1 MKRTEKVEATLTLAE
16 KKIFR
21 ALCEEAGC
29 TEAELIRSVLIKI
42 ERRWQKRLTV
52 IKQKAVSSSR
62 HAKNVRKYINGKD
75 ALARGGWNLPYN
87 KYWYAKMARTRKS
100 FGHDKPARA
109 GAKNTI
115 MYHQVL
121 AFLPEECS
129 CNGGK
134 MTPDACMAYAEQ
146 WLAKHYPH
154 QQVILALHEESDKE
168 GKRFAVHMAI
178 NRTDLL
184 TGKRLWEGTGAQ
196 AKHKRASWVREMDE
210 AWNLTQ
216 LEKGKKNSKIRD
228 RQPRDIEKEIV
239 DRGEYSYKNNLREL
253 IHLAI
258 NEGHPKNME
267 QFKKLLAS
275 WGVDIFIKNNRV
287 YATDLDIKEAGNP
300 KCTFNLT
307 RLDGRFAL
315 KSLQTVFE
323 TGTTESEKPMTY
335 EQRRDVYIQRLKK
348 AYSAWVEQAK
358 ASKGVSYDA
367 FPKFVAPKC
376 DEDLLE
382 DPAVRDELLARR
394 GYAKEMA
401 KRSRSI
407 LVQLSNALTTS
418 SPISS
423 LQERRPSRFFW
434 AICACCRFFCSFRA
448 AIWRSMSSILFGMV
462 LSFLL
467 DITDH

>member
-1 MKRTEKVEATLTLAE
+1 M
-16 KKIFR
+16 
-21 ALCEEAGC
+21 
-29 TEAELIRSVLIKI
+29 
-42 ERRWQKRLTV
+42 TV
-52 IKQKAVSSSR
+52 IKQKRVSSER
-62 HAKNVRKYINGKD
+62 YAKNVRKYINGKD
-75 ALARGGWNLPYN
+75 AIVRGGWNIE
-87 KYWYAKMARTRKS
+87 WSDHWFSKMDRTRKV
-100 FGHDKPARA
+100 FHHDKPSRA
-109 GAKNTI
+109 GVKNVI
-115 MYHQVL
+115 MLHQIL

-134 MTPDACMAYAEQ
+134 MTPDACLAYAEQ

-154 QQVILALHEESDKE
+154 QQVILALHEESDKA
-168 GKRFAVHMAI
+168 GKRYAVHMAI

-184 TGKRLWEGTGAQ
+184 TGKRCETGGRRG
-196 AKHKRASWVREMDE
+196 KFERASWVREMDK

-216 LEKGKKNSKIRD
+216 LEKGKRNSKIRD

-253 IHLAI
+253 IHIAI
-258 NEGHPKNME
+258 DDYHPKNME

-287 YATDLDIKEAGNP
+287 YATDLDIKETGNP

-315 KSLQTVFE
+315 KSLQTAFE
-323 TGTTESEKPMTY
+323 TGTTESEKPMTF

-358 ASKGVSYDA
+358 ASKGVSYNA

-376 DEDLLE
+376 DDDLLE

-394 GYAKEMA
+394 GYAKEIRNRYA
-401 KRSRSI
+401 SA
-407 LVQLSNALTTS
+407 VPDYGEDNV
-418 SPISS
+418 
-423 LQERRPSRFFW
+423 
-434 AICACCRFFCSFRA
+434 RA
-448 AIWRSMSSILFGMV
+448 AGQAGTHSVQQPVIESGRTREQSDKNV
-462 LSFLL
+462 E
-467 DITDH
+467 H

>member
-1 MKRTEKVEATLTLAE
+1 M
-16 KKIFR
+16 
-21 ALCEEAGC
+21 
-29 TEAELIRSVLIKI
+29 
-42 ERRWQKRLTV
+42 TV

-287 YATDLDIKEAGNP
+287 YATDLDIKKAGNP
-300 KCTFNLT
+300 KCTFNLI

-358 ASKGVSYDA
+358 ASKGVSYNA

-394 GYAKEMA
+394 GYAKEIRNRYA
-401 KRSRSI
+401 SA
-407 LVQLSNALTTS
+407 VPDYGEDNV
-418 SPISS
+418 
-423 LQERRPSRFFW
+423 
-434 AICACCRFFCSFRA
+434 RA
-448 AIWRSMSSILFGMV
+448 AGQAGTHSVQHPVIESGRTREQSDRNV
-462 LSFLL
+462 E
-467 DITDH
+467 H

>member
-1 MKRTEKVEATLTLAE
+1 M
-16 KKIFR
+16 
-21 ALCEEAGC
+21 
-29 TEAELIRSVLIKI
+29 
-42 ERRWQKRLTV
+42 TV
-52 IKQKAVSSSR
+52 IKQKRVSSER
-62 HAKNVRKYINGKD
+62 YAKNVRKYINGKD
-75 ALARGGWNLPYN
+75 AIVRGGWNIE
-87 KYWYAKMARTRKS
+87 WSDHWFSKMDRTRKV
-100 FGHDKPARA
+100 FHHDKPSRA
-109 GAKNTI
+109 GVKNVI
-115 MYHQVL
+115 MLHQIL

-134 MTPDACMAYAEQ
+134 MTPDACLAYAEQ

-154 QQVILALHEESDKE
+154 QQVILALHEESDKA
-168 GKRFAVHMAI
+168 GKRYAVHMAI

-184 TGKRLWEGTGAQ
+184 TGKRCETGGRRG
-196 AKHKRASWVREMDE
+196 KFERASWVREMDK

-216 LEKGKKNSKIRD
+216 LEKGKRNSKIRD

-253 IHLAI
+253 IHIAI
-258 NEGHPKNME
+258 DDYHPKNME

-315 KSLQTVFE
+315 KSLQTAFE
-323 TGTTESEKPMTY
+323 TGTTESEKPMTF

-358 ASKGVSYDA
+358 ASKGVAYNA

-394 GYAKEMA
+394 GYAKEIRNRYA
-401 KRSRSI
+401 SA
-407 LVQLSNALTTS
+407 VPDYGEDNV
-418 SPISS
+418 
-423 LQERRPSRFFW
+423 
-434 AICACCRFFCSFRA
+434 RA
-448 AIWRSMSSILFGMV
+448 AGQAGTHSVQQPVIESGRTREQSDKNV
-462 LSFLL
+462 E
-467 DITDH
+467 H

>member
-1 MKRTEKVEATLTLAE
+1 
-16 KKIFR
+16 
-21 ALCEEAGC
+21 
-29 TEAELIRSVLIKI
+29 
-42 ERRWQKRLTV
+42 
-52 IKQKAVSSSR
+52 
-62 HAKNVRKYINGKD
+62 
-75 ALARGGWNLPYN
+75 
-87 KYWYAKMARTRKS
+87 
-100 FGHDKPARA
+100 
-109 GAKNTI
+109 
-115 MYHQVL
+115 
-121 AFLPEECS
+121 
-129 CNGGK
+129 
-134 MTPDACMAYAEQ
+134 
-146 WLAKHYPH
+146 
-154 QQVILALHEESDKE
+154 
-168 GKRFAVHMAI
+168 
-178 NRTDLL
+178 
-184 TGKRLWEGTGAQ
+184 
-196 AKHKRASWVREMDE
+196 MDE

-358 ASKGVSYDA
+358 ASKGVSYSA

-394 GYAKEMA
+394 GYAKEIRNRYA
-401 KRSRSI
+401 SA
-407 LVQLSNALTTS
+407 VPDYGEDNV
-418 SPISS
+418 
-423 LQERRPSRFFW
+423 
-434 AICACCRFFCSFRA
+434 RA
-448 AIWRSMSSILFGMV
+448 AGQAGTHSVQHPVIESGRTREQSDRNV
-462 LSFLL
+462 E
-467 DITDH
+467 H

>member
-1 MKRTEKVEATLTLAE
+1 M
-16 KKIFR
+16 
-21 ALCEEAGC
+21 
-29 TEAELIRSVLIKI
+29 
-42 ERRWQKRLTV
+42 TV
-52 IKQKAVSSSR
+52 IKQKSVSSER
-62 HAKNVRKYINGKD
+62 YAKNVRKYINGKD
-75 ALARGGWNLPYN
+75 ALVRGGWNIQCN
-87 KYWYAKMARTRKS
+87 NRWFSKMTRTRRV
-100 FGHDKPARA
+100 FHHDKPSRA
-109 GAKNTI
+109 GAKNVI
-115 MYHQVL
+115 ILHQIL

-134 MTPDACMAYAEQ
+134 MTPDACLAYAEQ

-184 TGKRLWEGTGAQ
+184 TGKRCEIGGRHG
-196 AKHKRASWVREMDE
+196 KYERASWVRELDKD
-210 AWNLTQ
+210 WNLAQ

-228 RQPRDIEKEIV
+228 RQPRDIEKEII

-253 IHLAI
+253 IHIAI
-258 NEGHPKNME
+258 NDYHPKNME

-307 RLDGRFAL
+307 RLDGRFTL
-315 KSLQTVFE
+315 KSLQTAFE
-323 TGTTESEKPMTY
+323 TGTTESEKPMTF

-358 ASKGVSYDA
+358 ASKGVAYNA

-394 GYAKEMA
+394 GYAKEIRNRYA
-401 KRSRSI
+401 GAVPDAGDDR
-407 LVQLSNALTTS
+407 V
-418 SPISS
+418 
-423 LQERRPSRFFW
+423 
-434 AICACCRFFCSFRA
+434 RA
-448 AIWRSMSSILFGMV
+448 AGQAHGSSDAPQYQSERTVDRGDYTRGDSV
-462 LSFLL
+462 R
-467 DITDH
+467 

>member
-1 MKRTEKVEATLTLAE
+1 
-16 KKIFR
+16 
-21 ALCEEAGC
+21 
-29 TEAELIRSVLIKI
+29 
-42 ERRWQKRLTV
+42 
-52 IKQKAVSSSR
+52 
-62 HAKNVRKYINGKD
+62 
-75 ALARGGWNLPYN
+75 
-87 KYWYAKMARTRKS
+87 
-100 FGHDKPARA
+100 
-109 GAKNTI
+109 
-115 MYHQVL
+115 
-121 AFLPEECS
+121 
-129 CNGGK
+129 

-154 QQVILALHEESDKE
+154 QQAIVALHEESDKE

-184 TGKRLWEGTGAQ
+184 TGKRCETGGRHG
-196 AKHKRASWVREMDE
+196 KFERAAWVRDMDE

-228 RQPRDIEKEIV
+228 RQPRDIEKEII

-253 IHLAI
+253 IHIAI
-258 NEGHPKNME
+258 NDYHPKNME

-275 WGVDIFIKNNRV
+275 WGVDIFIKNSRV

-315 KSLQTVFE
+315 KSLQTAFE
-323 TGTTESEKPMTY
+323 TGTTESEKPMTF

-358 ASKGVSYDA
+358 ASKGVAYNA
-367 FPKFVAPKC
+367 FPKFVVPKC

-394 GYAKEMA
+394 GYAKEIRNRYA
-401 KRSRSI
+401 GAVPDAGDDR
-407 LVQLSNALTTS
+407 V
-418 SPISS
+418 
-423 LQERRPSRFFW
+423 
-434 AICACCRFFCSFRA
+434 RA
-448 AIWRSMSSILFGMV
+448 AGQAHGGSDAPHYRSDRTVDRGDYTRGDSAR
-462 LSFLL
+462 
-467 DITDH
+467 

>member
-1 MKRTEKVEATLTLAE
+1 M
-16 KKIFR
+16 
-21 ALCEEAGC
+21 
-29 TEAELIRSVLIKI
+29 
-42 ERRWQKRLTV
+42 
-52 IKQKAVSSSR
+52 
-62 HAKNVRKYINGKD
+62 
-75 ALARGGWNLPYN
+75 
-87 KYWYAKMARTRKS
+87 
-100 FGHDKPARA
+100 
-109 GAKNTI
+109 
-115 MYHQVL
+115 
-121 AFLPEECS
+121 
-129 CNGGK
+129 
-134 MTPDACMAYAEQ
+134 
-146 WLAKHYPH
+146 
-154 QQVILALHEESDKE
+154 ILALHEESDKE

-348 AYSAWVEQAK
+348 AYSAWVE
-358 ASKGVSYDA
+358 
-367 FPKFVAPKC
+367 
-376 DEDLLE
+376 
-382 DPAVRDELLARR
+382 
-394 GYAKEMA
+394 
-401 KRSRSI
+401 
-407 LVQLSNALTTS
+407 
-418 SPISS
+418 
-423 LQERRPSRFFW
+423 
-434 AICACCRFFCSFRA
+434 
-448 AIWRSMSSILFGMV
+448 
-462 LSFLL
+462 
-467 DITDH
+467 

>member
-1 MKRTEKVEATLTLAE
+1 MFTENTVWKAVERLINANADNDSDGLSPYE
-16 KKIFR
+16 SGYINGYND
-21 ALCEEAGC
+21 AL
-29 TEAELIRSVLIKI
+29 LLKI

-196 AKHKRASWVREMDE
+196 AKHKRASWVADLVE
-210 AWNLTQ
+210 T
-216 LEKGKKNSKIRD
+216 
-228 RQPRDIEKEIV
+228 V
-239 DRGEYSYKNNLREL
+239 
-253 IHLAI
+253 LANI
-258 NEGHPKNME
+258 
-267 QFKKLLAS
+267 KL
-275 WGVDIFIKNNRV
+275 FEN
-287 YATDLDIKEAGNP
+287 AG
-300 KCTFNLT
+300 
-307 RLDGRFAL
+307 
-315 KSLQTVFE
+315 S
-323 TGTTESEKPMTY
+323 
-335 EQRRDVYIQRLKK
+335 
-348 AYSAWVEQAK
+348 
-358 ASKGVSYDA
+358 
-367 FPKFVAPKC
+367 
-376 DEDLLE
+376 
-382 DPAVRDELLARR
+382 
-394 GYAKEMA
+394 
-401 KRSRSI
+401 
-407 LVQLSNALTTS
+407 
-418 SPISS
+418 
-423 LQERRPSRFFW
+423 
-434 AICACCRFFCSFRA
+434 
-448 AIWRSMSSILFGMV
+448 
-462 LSFLL
+462 
-467 DITDH
+467 